1 MGDAGS
7 GWIAATE
14 FAAHAL
20 NHVGRDGRD
29 AESLLRERSLAFGG
43 GSDKS
48 ANGSCR
54 LLRAADGWVAVN
66 LPRVDDLELLP
77 AWLGVA
83 TNACSNPADPPWGVI
98 ADAIAG
104 RESAM
109 VVENAQELGLAVAVV
124 PESAADHVDAQLTAR
139 GTLDA
144 SQPFLRTTV
153 GGTSSGR
160 TIDGLRVVDLSSLWA
175 GPLCSRLLAEA
186 GADVIKVESTTRPD
200 GTRLGDPELF
210 ERLHAGKRFVQVPFA
225 GAEAGSEL
233 RELIASADVI
243 IEGSRPRALDRLGL
257 DPAAVLTRRPGV
269 VWLSITAYGRTG
281 PWCNRVGF
289 GDDTAAA
296 AGLLDRSDSGAPAL
310 VGDAIADP
318 LTGIVAAALIGE
330 AVAQGG
336 GVLIDVALREIARS
350 VALGAELDW

>member
-1 MGDAGS
+1 
-7 GWIAATE
+7 
-14 FAAHAL
+14 
-20 NHVGRDGRD
+20 
-29 AESLLRERSLAFGG
+29 
-43 GSDKS
+43 
-48 ANGSCR
+48 
-54 LLRAADGWVAVN
+54 
-66 LPRVDDLELLP
+66 
-77 AWLGVA
+77 
-83 TNACSNPADPPWGVI
+83 
-98 ADAIAG
+98 
-104 RESAM
+104 

-124 PESAADHVDAQLTAR
+124 PESAADHVDVQLTAR

-144 SQPFLRTTV
+144 SQPFLRNSV

-186 GADVIKVESTTRPD
+186 GADVTKVESTTRPD

-233 RELIASADVI
+233 RELLADADVI
-243 IEGSRPRALDRLGL
+243 IEGSRPRAFDRLGI
-257 DPAAVLTRRPGV
+257 DPADVLAERPGK

-296 AGLLDRSDSGAPAL
+296 AGLLEGLDVDAPGF

-318 LTGIVAAALIGE
+318 LTGVLGAALISD
-330 AVAQGG
+330 AIAAGG
-336 GVLIDVALREIARS
+336 GVLIDLALREVARAVALR
-350 VALGAELDW
+350 AEVQW